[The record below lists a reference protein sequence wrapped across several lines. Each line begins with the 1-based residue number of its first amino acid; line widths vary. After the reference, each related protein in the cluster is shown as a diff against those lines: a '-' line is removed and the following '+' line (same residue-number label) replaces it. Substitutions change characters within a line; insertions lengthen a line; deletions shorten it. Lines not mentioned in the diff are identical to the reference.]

1 MEQSHFLSE
10 NTQATLLLCAPLV
23 AARVKDVSPL
33 SLGEFNDL
41 LGTLERN
48 GASLCDLLEAQK
60 ADPILES
67 LHPQFDTARLSALL
81 ARGFALSLSVEKW
94 SSYGFWIASR
104 EDERYPRRLTER
116 LKHLAPALIYGCGDP
131 ALLAAGGVAIVGS
144 RDVDDTAT
152 IFTQKLGAAC
162 AREGMTVISG
172 GARGVDQLSMLAA
185 VDAGGKVVGVLADSM
200 ARSATSANARDALQ
214 DGRVTLISPFDPE
227 AGFNVGNAMSRNKAI
242 YALADYG
249 VVVSSGLNEGGTWS
263 GAIEE
268 LDKYKFVPIFVRDG
282 AEIPEG
288 NKRLLKQGALPL
300 APPPWP
306 GSLKEEFDR
315 LVSEAKG
322 SPSRNSLVQPSLL

>member
-1 MEQSHFLSE
+1 
-10 NTQATLLLCAPLV
+10 
-23 AARVKDVSPL
+23 
-33 SLGEFNDL
+33 
-41 LGTLERN
+41 
-48 GASLCDLLEAQK
+48 
-60 ADPILES
+60 
-67 LHPQFDTARLSALL
+67 
-81 ARGFALSLSVEKW
+81 
-94 SSYGFWIASR
+94 
-104 EDERYPRRLTER
+104 
-116 LKHLAPALIYGCGDP
+116 
-131 ALLAAGGVAIVGS
+131 
-144 RDVDDTAT
+144 
-152 IFTQKLGAAC
+152 
-162 AREGMTVISG
+162 MTGISG
-172 GARGVDQLSMLAA
+172 GAGGGHQLSMLAA

-263 GAIEE
+263 GAIEQ